1 MGLRQDKFARQ
12 IQKDLSELISL
23 NRHDWFNGAFVTVST
38 VQVSPDM
45 GYLKVY
51 LTLYNNENRIQLL
64 EHINSISKDIRHAL
78 AGRIKNN
85 VRKIPE
91 IRFYEDDTLDYV
103 EKMDKLFE
111 KISKKED

>member
-23 NRHDWFNGAFVTVST
+23 NRNEWVSSAFVTVST

-45 GYLKVY
+45 GHLKVY
-51 LTLYNNENRIQLL
+51 LTLYNNQNRIQLL
-64 EHINSISKDIRHAL
+64 QHINSISKDIRHAL
-78 AGRIKNN
+78 AIRIKNN

>member
-1 MGLRQDKFARQ
+1 LQ
-12 IQKDLSELISL
+12 
-23 NRHDWFNGAFVTVST
+23 
-38 VQVSPDM
+38 
-45 GYLKVY
+45 
-51 LTLYNNENRIQLL
+51 
-64 EHINSISKDIRHAL
+64 HINSISKDIRHAL
-78 AGRIKNN
+78 AIRIKNN